1 MEQTQTQA
9 AGITLRAPG
18 WTRLAA
24 TSVAHMTEH
33 VYIGIVTVALPV
45 IAASM
50 GFSMAQAGLLVSTR
64 YFVAGLTNLPSGL
77 LADATRRRST
87 VLGFCLAFL
96 GLGSLLMSFAPSYWP
111 LLVFMGVSGLGTGGF
126 HPQSIAILSSAYR
139 ERRAFALGIHDSAA
153 NLGEIIAPLTIGA
166 LLTLTDWRT
175 TLQIWALPG
184 LVVGISY
191 ALFFPERKH
200 AAAEHGAR
208 AKGSFWHDV
217 VKNRAVLAMLFVS
230 IFRTLG
236 QSATTVFLPLYM
248 TIYLKLPV
256 ATMGFYISTVFFFA
270 GISPTF
276 SGWAADRIGRIPL
289 IVVGS
294 ALAGLAIMAI
304 PHLTPGIPLGIGC
317 ALVGGLLWAL
327 RPVVFAAAMEV
338 APPELAG
345 TTVGFLYSG
354 NMGLSFLAPLSA
366 GLIADAYGLP
376 TALTFIG
383 VFPLLASIVPL
394 GLLRSRMRAV

>member
-9 AGITLRAPG
+9 PVISLSAPN

-50 GFSMAQAGLLVSTR
+50 GFSMAQAGSLVSTR
-64 YFVAGLTNLPSGL
+64 YLVAGLTNLPSGL

-96 GLGSLLMSFAPSYWP
+96 GLGSLLMSFAPSYWA
-111 LLVFMGVSGLGTGGF
+111 LLVFMGISGLGTGGF

-166 LLTLTDWRT
+166 LLTFTDWRT

-191 ALFFPERKH
+191 ALFFPEQNH
-200 AAAEHGAR
+200 VAEHGAR
-208 AKGSFWHDV
+208 SRGSFWHDV

-230 IFRTLG
+230 VFRTLG

-304 PHLTPGIPLGIGC
+304 PHLAPGIPLGIGC

-327 RPVVFAAAMEV
+327 RPVVFAAAMEI

-383 VFPLLASIVPL
+383 VFPLLASVVPL
-394 GLLRSRMRAV
+394 GLLRRRVT

>member
-9 AGITLRAPG
+9 PVLSLAAPG

-33 VYIGIVTVALPV
+33 VYIGVQTVALPV
-45 IAASM
+45 IAAAM

-64 YFVAGLTNLPSGL
+64 YLVAGLTNLPSGFV
-77 LADATRRRST
+77 ADATKRRST
-87 VLGFCLAFL
+87 ILGCCLMFL
-96 GLGSLLMSFAPSYWP
+96 GLGSLLMSFAPNYWP
-111 LLVFMGVSGLGTGGF
+111 LLVFMGISGIGTGGF
-126 HPQSIAILSSAYR
+126 HPQSIAILSSAYK

-166 LLTLTDWRT
+166 LLTYTDWRT

-184 LVVGISY
+184 LLVGISY
-191 ALFFPERKH
+191 ALFFPERRH
-200 AAAEHGAR
+200 AAEHDAP
-208 AKGSFWHDV
+208 AKGSLWHDV
-217 VKNRAVLAMLFVS
+217 IKNRSVLVMLFVS
-230 IFRTLG
+230 VFRTLA

-276 SGWAADRIGRIPL
+276 SGWAADKIGRIPL

-294 ALAGLAIMAI
+294 ALAGLALMAI
-304 PHLTPGIPLGIGC
+304 PHLAPGIPLGIGC

-327 RPVVFAAAMEV
+327 RPVIFAAAMEV
-338 APPELAG
+338 APPDLAG

-354 NMGLSFLAPLSA
+354 NMGLSFVAPLAA
-366 GLIADAYGLP
+366 GLIADKYGLP
-376 TALTFIG
+376 VALTFIG
-383 VFPLLASIVPL
+383 IFPLLASVVPL
-394 GLLRSRMRAV
+394 GLLRTRLRPA

>member
-9 AGITLRAPG
+9 PVISLSAPN

-50 GFSMAQAGLLVSTR
+50 GFSMAQAGSLVSTR
-64 YFVAGLTNLPSGL
+64 YLVAGLTNLPSGL

-96 GLGSLLMSFAPSYWP
+96 GLGSLLMSFAPSYWA
-111 LLVFMGVSGLGTGGF
+111 LLVFMGISGLGTGGF

-166 LLTLTDWRT
+166 LLTFTDWRT

-191 ALFFPERKH
+191 ALFFPEQNH
-200 AAAEHGAR
+200 VAEHSAR
-208 AKGSFWHDV
+208 SRGSFWHDV

-230 IFRTLG
+230 VFRTLG

-304 PHLTPGIPLGIGC
+304 PHLAPGIPLGIGC

-327 RPVVFAAAMEV
+327 RPVVFAAAMEI

-383 VFPLLASIVPL
+383 VFPLLASVVPL
-394 GLLRSRMRAV
+394 GLLRRRVT

>member
-1 MEQTQTQA
+1 MT
-9 AGITLRAPG
+9 APS

-33 VYIGIVTVALPV
+33 VYIGVVTVALPV

-50 GFSMAQAGLLVSTR
+50 GFSMKQAASLVSTR
-64 YFVAGLTNLPSGL
+64 YLVAGLTNLPSGF
-77 LADATRRRST
+77 LADATKRRST
-87 VLGFCLAFL
+87 LLGFCLVFL
-96 GLGSLLMSFAPSYWP
+96 GLGSLLMSFAPGYWP
-111 LLVFMGVSGLGTGGF
+111 LLVFMGISGLGTGGF

-139 ERRAFALGIHDSAA
+139 DRRAFALGIHDSAA

-166 LLTLTDWRT
+166 LLTFTDWRT

-184 LVVGISY
+184 LVVGITY
-191 ALFFPERKH
+191 ALFFPERDH
-200 AAAEHGAR
+200 VARQAAQS
-208 AKGSFWHDV
+208 KGSLWHDV
-217 VKNRAVLAMLFVS
+217 VKNRAVLTMLFVS
-230 IFRTLG
+230 VFRTLG

-256 ATMGFYISTVFFFA
+256 ATMGFYISTLFFFA

-276 SGWAADRIGRIPL
+276 SGWAADKIGRIPL

-294 ALAGLAIMAI
+294 TFAALAIMAI
-304 PHLTPGIPLGIGC
+304 PYLAPGIPLGIGC

-327 RPVVFAAAMEV
+327 RPIVFAAAMEV

-354 NMGLSFLAPLSA
+354 NMGLSFLAPLAASVV
-366 GLIADAYGLP
+366 ADAYGLP
-376 TALTFIG
+376 AALTFIG
-383 VFPLLASIVPL
+383 IFPLLAALVPL
-394 GLLRSRMRAV
+394 GLLRNRLRAA